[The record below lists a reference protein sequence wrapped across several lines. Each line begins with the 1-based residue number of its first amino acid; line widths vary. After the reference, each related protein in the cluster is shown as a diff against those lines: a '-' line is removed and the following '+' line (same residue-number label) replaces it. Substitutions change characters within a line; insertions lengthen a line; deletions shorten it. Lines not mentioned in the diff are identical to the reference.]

1 MKMKIIVRDP
11 INLTQLVRLKE
22 TIEGESFKFEFQ
34 RKPSIEE
41 LAIFASEE
49 EAKYAVEHL
58 TQNAESAIMV
68 SYVQLED

>member
-22 TIEGESFKFEFQ
+22 PLEGESYKFEFQ
-34 RKPSIEE
+34 RKPYIED

-49 EAKYAVEHL
+49 EAKYAVGNL
-58 TQNAESAIMV
+58 TKNAESVIMV
-68 SYVQLED
+68 SYVQLDD

>member
-1 MKMKIIVRDP
+1 MKIIVRDP

-49 EAKYAVEHL
+49 EAKYVVEHL

-68 SYVQLED
+68 SYIQLED